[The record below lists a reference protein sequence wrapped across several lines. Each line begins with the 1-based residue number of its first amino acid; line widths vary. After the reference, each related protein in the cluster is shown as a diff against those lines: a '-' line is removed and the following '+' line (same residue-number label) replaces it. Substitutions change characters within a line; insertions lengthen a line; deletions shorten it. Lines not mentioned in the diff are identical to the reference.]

1 MKNRQ
6 YVEWQIIKKIVEE
19 TVVML
24 NSIEQQRHLTS
35 MEKEH
40 ITSALLS
47 NARGRLLSSL
57 SLTSKNKS

>member
-24 NSIEQQRHLTS
+24 NSIEQQRHLTC

-47 NARGRLLSSL
+47 NSRGRLLSSL
-57 SLTSKNKS
+57 ILTPKDKS